1 MRKIE
6 VKFSLTAES
15 LTEAFSYSVTA
26 LTDFRVSSNIDSAL
40 SAVVRAVSSFVNVE

>member
-15 LTEAFSYSVTA
+15 LTEALSCSVTA
-26 LTDFRVSSNIDSAL
+26 LTDFRVSFNLGDAL
-40 SAVVRAVSSFVNVE
+40 FAVVEAVSSFVNIK